1 MCIRDRAN
9 GGTLLLDEINSM
21 PYDLQSK
28 LLRVLQEDYIR
39 RVGGSKDIPI
49 DVRIIATVN
58 ESPEKLIEEGKLRKD
73 LYYRLNVVGIDIPPL
88 RDREGDI
95 PLLADVLL
103 IKNSKRF
110 NKKLTKISEGALRRL
125 NEYDYPGNVR
135 ELENIIMQSVAMA
148 EDDETV
154 LDEKLLQMPTRMS
167 SAEKN
172 IVKWDRQSSLDAYLS
187 KLEAE
192 IIRKVMIEENGNVS
206 KAADAL
212 SVKRQTL
219 QHKLKKYKIEH

>member
-1 MCIRDRAN
+1 
-9 GGTLLLDEINSM
+9 
-21 PYDLQSK
+21 
-28 LLRVLQEDYIR
+28 
-39 RVGGSKDIPI
+39 
-49 DVRIIATVN
+49 
-58 ESPEKLIEEGKLRKD
+58 
-73 LYYRLNVVGIDIPPL
+73 
-88 RDREGDI
+88 
-95 PLLADVLL
+95 
-103 IKNSKRF
+103 
-110 NKKLTKISEGALRRL
+110 
-125 NEYDYPGNVR
+125 
-135 ELENIIMQSVAMA
+135 MQSVAMA